1 MKGEKV
7 LKKDCEVLRRLGAK
21 LAEIA
26 ALPVHGEKRAL
37 WTANNDLK
45 PTRPLVLMDQ
55 LPWHEI
61 GKSDEMRLECEDAF
75 LRSVEQSIREIL
87 YRWAHFPVDMVIER
101 RIDVP
106 KTVRN
111 LNYGIRIREEALKVD
126 PGNDIYSHKYED
138 QLARPEDLDALL
150 EDAVEADAALDQR
163 HLEILNEIFRDILPV
178 RLSGVEIH
186 CGVWDRIAQMRP
198 AENILWD
205 LVDDPDLIEETVKK
219 LVQLSL
225 STVDQCERLGLLD
238 PALQYVHCTGA
249 YTADLPGDSFSGE
262 KASAKDCWAF
272 GMAQIFS
279 TVSPA
284 MHDEYEIELV
294 KPLYER
300 FGLMYYGCCE
310 PLHDR
315 IHLIRK
321 IKNVRKIS
329 ISPWANID
337 VAAEAIGRD
346 YVFSSK
352 INPAFIA
359 GGFVEDEI
367 IKQFSHV
374 LRATKKHGTPA
385 EFILKDVST
394 VAGRLE
400 RLDRW
405 AELAMR
411 TVGA

>member
-1 MKGEKV
+1 MKR
-7 LKKDCEVLRRLGAK
+7 DYEVLRGLGGK

-26 ALPVHGEKRAL
+26 VLPVHKEKRAL

-45 PTRPLVLMDQ
+45 PVRPLVLMDQ
-55 LPWHEI
+55 LPWHELA
-61 GKSDEMRLECEDAF
+61 KSDEMKLECEDAF

-87 YRWAHFPVDMVIER
+87 YRWAHFPVDMVVENR
-101 RIDVP
+101 LDVP

-111 LNYGIRIREEALKVD
+111 LDYGIHIREESLKED

-138 QLARPEDLDALL
+138 QLRTIEDLDALK
-150 EDAVEADAALDQR
+150 EDAVEADAALDQK
-163 HLEILNEIFRDILPV
+163 HLEILNEIFKGLLPV
-178 RLSGVEIH
+178 RLSGVQIH
-186 CGVWDRIAQMRP
+186 AGIWDRIAQMRP
-198 AENILWD
+198 AEHILWD
-205 LVDDPDLIEETVKK
+205 LADDPDLIEATVKK
-219 LVQLSL
+219 FVQLSL
-225 STVDQCERLGLLD
+225 ATVDQCEALGLLD

-249 YTADLPGDSFSGE
+249 YVSDLPGDSFTGE
-262 KASAKDCWAF
+262 KALAKDCWAF
-272 GMAQIFS
+272 GMAQLFA

-337 VAAEAIGRD
+337 IAAEQIGRD

-359 GGFVEDEI
+359 NGFVKDDI
-367 IKQFSHV
+367 VDQFSHV
-374 LRATKKHGTPA
+374 LRATQAHGTPA

-394 VAGRLE
+394 VGNRLE
-400 RLDRW
+400 RLDMW
-405 AELAMR
+405 AELAMSL
-411 TVGA
+411 VGA

>member
-1 MKGEKV
+1 MKR
-7 LKKDCEVLRRLGAK
+7 DYEVLRGLGGK

-26 ALPVHGEKRAL
+26 VLPVHKEKRAL

-45 PTRPLVLMDQ
+45 PVRPLVLMDQ
-55 LPWHEI
+55 LPWHELA
-61 GKSDEMRLECEDAF
+61 KSDEMKLECEDAF

-87 YRWAHFPVDMVIER
+87 YRWAHFPVDMVVENR
-101 RIDVP
+101 LDVP

-111 LNYGIRIREEALKVD
+111 LDYGIHIREESLKED

-138 QLARPEDLDALL
+138 QLRTIEDLDALK
-150 EDAVEADAALDQR
+150 EDAVEADAALDQK
-163 HLEILNEIFRDILPV
+163 HLEILNEIFKGLLPV
-178 RLSGVEIH
+178 RLSGVQIH
-186 CGVWDRIAQMRP
+186 AGIWDRIAQMRP
-198 AENILWD
+198 AEHILWD
-205 LVDDPDLIEETVKK
+205 LADDPDLIEATVKK
-219 LVQLSL
+219 FVQLSL
-225 STVDQCERLGLLD
+225 ATVDQCEALGLLD

-249 YTADLPGDSFSGE
+249 YVSDLPGDSFTGE
-262 KASAKDCWAF
+262 KALAKDCWAF
-272 GMAQIFS
+272 GMAQLFA

-337 VAAEAIGRD
+337 IAAEQIGRD
-346 YVFSSK
+346 YEFSSK

-359 GGFVEDEI
+359 NGFVKDDI
-367 IKQFSHV
+367 VDQFSHV
-374 LRATKKHGTPA
+374 LRATQAHGTPA

-394 VAGRLE
+394 LGNHLE
-400 RLDRW
+400 RLDMW
-405 AELAMR
+405 AELAMHL
-411 TVGA
+411 VGA